1 MGDTPGSQ
9 TISTQLQEIAEQAAR
24 YPDTVFNNLY
34 HRINVDLLREAHRK
48 LRKDVSPGVDKVTAK
63 EYAKN
68 LEENLSD
75 LRERLRWGTY
85 VAPPVERAWLDK
97 EDGRKRPIGKPT
109 FEDKIV
115 QRAVEMVLYVI
126 YDVNFYD
133 FSYGF
138 RRGRNQHQA
147 LRELREQ
154 CLRLNIGWIVDADV
168 SGFFDNLDHGL
179 LREFIKQRVNDG
191 GILRLIGKWL
201 NAGVLEGEQ
210 LTYPE
215 KGTPQGGVISPLLSN
230 IFLHAYLGCSW

>member
-9 TISTQLQEIAEQAAR
+9 TISTQLQEIAEQAVR
-24 YPDTVFNNLY
+24 HPDTVFNNLY

-48 LRKDVSPGVDKVTAK
+48 VRKDVSPGVDKVTAK

-154 CLRLNIGWIVDADV
+154 CLRLIMAPCV
-168 SGFFDNLDHGL
+168 SLCRNGSMMEEYCG
-179 LREFIKQRVNDG
+179 
-191 GILRLIGKWL
+191 
-201 NAGVLEGEQ
+201 
-210 LTYPE
+210 
-215 KGTPQGGVISPLLSN
+215 
-230 IFLHAYLGCSW
+230 